1 MSSTCLLLLSSSR
14 MNWPTFSRNGCTNA
28 KVSSSF
34 LFKGINMFAD
44 EMLEQPHLNHS
55 CVIMSGLDCTK
66 IAERV
71 HSAHNS
77 SKIRRSWTTWHLD
90 SRLPQD
96 LDGPTTQYSVGKY
109 LQKRCPVE
117 RVWNVWNLRIQ
128 KFRSRKD
135 SSWAALKDWAAE
147 NTTASGR
154 NFRIFRP
161 LKASEKTINQMGL
174 FSGRSVCTSMNLRQT
189 KDGRTPKLILNKSAM
204 IWSISSVNEVFSAVE
219 ELLPEPVFQASKM
232 QCKVQ

>member
-1 MSSTCLLLLSSSR
+1 MSTCLLLLSSSR

-66 IAERV
+66 IA
-71 HSAHNS
+71 
-77 SKIRRSWTTWHLD
+77 WHLLD

-189 KDGRTPKLILNKSAM
+189 KDGRTPKLILNKSAI

>member
-1 MSSTCLLLLSSSR
+1 MLRLLLMVSTASWCPVHVCSFCLPVGWTDPRFLEMAVPTQKCHPPFCSKESTCL
-14 MNWPTFSRNGCTNA
+14 PTRCWSNRTLITF
-28 KVSSSF
+28 F
-34 LFKGINMFAD
+34 
-44 EMLEQPHLNHS
+44 
-55 CVIMSGLDCTK
+55 VIMSGLDCTK
-66 IAERV
+66 IA
-71 HSAHNS
+71 
-77 SKIRRSWTTWHLD
+77 WHLLD

-154 NFRIFRP
+154 NFRILRP

-189 KDGRTPKLILNKSAM
+189 KDGRTPKLILNKSPM

>member
-1 MSSTCLLLLSSSR
+1 MSTCLLLLSSSR

-66 IAERV
+66 IA
-71 HSAHNS
+71 
-77 SKIRRSWTTWHLD
+77 WHLLD

>member
-66 IAERV
+66 IA
-71 HSAHNS
+71 
-77 SKIRRSWTTWHLD
+77 WHLLD

>member
-1 MSSTCLLLLSSSR
+1 MLRLLLMVSTASWCPVHVCSFCLPVGWTDPRFLEMAVPTQKCPPPFCSKESTCL
-14 MNWPTFSRNGCTNA
+14 PTRCWSNRTLITV
-28 KVSSSF
+28 VSSWV
-34 LFKGINMFAD
+34 A
-44 EMLEQPHLNHS
+44 
-55 CVIMSGLDCTK
+55 
-66 IAERV
+66 
-71 HSAHNS
+71 
-77 SKIRRSWTTWHLD
+77 WTTWHLLD

-109 LQKRCPVE
+109 LPKRCPVCNACVCN
-117 RVWNVWNLRIQ
+117 VWNVWNLRRQ

-161 LKASEKTINQMGL
+161 LNASEKTINQMGL
-174 FSGRSVCTSMNLRQT
+174 SSGRSVCTSMNLRQT
-189 KDGRTPKLILNKSAM
+189 KDGRTPKLVLNTSAM

>member
-66 IAERV
+66 IA
-71 HSAHNS
+71 
-77 SKIRRSWTTWHLD
+77 WHLLD

-161 LKASEKTINQMGL
+161 LKASGKTINQMGL